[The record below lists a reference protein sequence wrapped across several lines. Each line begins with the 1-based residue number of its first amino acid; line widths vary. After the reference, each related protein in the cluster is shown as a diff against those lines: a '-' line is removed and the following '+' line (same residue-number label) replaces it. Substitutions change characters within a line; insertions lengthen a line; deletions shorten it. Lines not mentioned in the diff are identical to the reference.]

1 MAAKAKTTSN
11 SKAPAEPLVAYKG
24 FNRDLTCNPNGK
36 PFKYEIGKT
45 YDNGGGPVVRCGDG
59 AFHWVEMPLDTFT
72 YYGPATGR
80 YAIVEPS
87 GEIAREENSDT
98 KGASS
103 ILSIK
108 VDISIGDL
116 TRRAVAWV
124 AEMARKQGNGQFAAG
139 DYGHASAAGSGGH
152 ASAAGSGGHAS
163 AAGSG
168 GHASAAGY
176 RGHASAAG
184 DYGHASAA
192 GDYGHASAA
201 GSGGHASAAGSGGH
215 ASAAGDYGHASAAG
229 YRGHASAAGDYG
241 HASAAGSGGHASA
254 AGSGGHASVKGK
266 NAIAHSAGIDGTATA
281 HEGGGISLGAYD
293 DAGNLVAVRAAMV
306 GQDGIEAGKTYRLSI
321 AGDFIEVETP
331 EAA

>member
-1 MAAKAKTTSN
+1 MAAKAKTTSK

-139 DYGHASAAGSGGH
+139 DRGHASAAGDRGH
-152 ASAAGSGGHAS
+152 ASAAGDRGHAS
-163 AAGSG
+163 AAGD
-168 GHASAAGY
+168 

-184 DYGHASAA
+184 DY
-192 GDYGHASAA
+192 
-201 GSGGHASAAGSGGH
+201 
-215 ASAAGDYGHASAAG
+215 
-229 YRGHASAAGDYG
+229 
-241 HASAAGSGGHASA
+241 GHASA

-266 NAIAHSAGIDGTATA
+266 NAIAHSAGINGTATA
-281 HEGGGISLGAYD
+281 DAEVSAISLAAYD

>member
-1 MAAKAKTTSN
+1 MAAKAKTTSK

-152 ASAAGSGGHAS
+152 ASAAGYR
-163 AAGSG
+163 

-184 DYGHASAA
+184 DY
-192 GDYGHASAA
+192 
-201 GSGGHASAAGSGGH
+201 
-215 ASAAGDYGHASAAG
+215 
-229 YRGHASAAGDYG
+229 
-241 HASAAGSGGHASA
+241 
-254 AGSGGHASVKGK
+254 GHASVKGK

>member
-1 MAAKAKTTSN
+1 MAAKAKTTSK

-87 GEIAREENSDT
+87 GEIARDPDGDT

-139 DYGHASAAGSGGH
+139 
-152 ASAAGSGGHAS
+152 
-163 AAGSG
+163 
-168 GHASAAGY
+168 
-176 RGHASAAG
+176 
-184 DYGHASAA
+184 
-192 GDYGHASAA
+192 
-201 GSGGHASAAGSGGH
+201 SGGH

-241 HASAAGSGGHASA
+241 HASAAGDYGHASA
-254 AGSGGHASVKGK
+254 AGDRGHASAAGDYGHASAAGDRGHASAAGYRGHASAKGR
-266 NAIAHSAGIDGTATA
+266 NAIAHSAGINGTATA

>member
-1 MAAKAKTTSN
+1 MAAKAKTTSK

-139 DYGHASAAGSGGH
+139 DRGHASAAGDRGHASAAGDRGHASAAGDRGHASAAGDYGH

-184 DYGHASAA
+184 
-192 GDYGHASAA
+192 
-201 GSGGHASAAGSGGH
+201 
-215 ASAAGDYGHASAAG
+215 
-229 YRGHASAAGDYG
+229 YRGHASAAGDY
-241 HASAAGSGGHASA
+241 GHASA

-266 NAIAHSAGIDGTATA
+266 NAIAHSAGINGTATA
-281 HEGGGISLGAYD
+281 DAEVSAISLAAYD